1 MQADGYFPIP
11 KFLNILKASFA
22 AVVVVFSPFPCF
34 ILMGSFRLKKSHEEH
49 YLKLYLSTIRSLFC
63 LDARCLP

>member
-11 KFLNILKASFA
+11 KFLNILKTSFA

-34 ILMGSFRLKKSHEEH
+34 ILMGSFRLKSHEEH

-63 LDARCLP
+63 LDAHRLP